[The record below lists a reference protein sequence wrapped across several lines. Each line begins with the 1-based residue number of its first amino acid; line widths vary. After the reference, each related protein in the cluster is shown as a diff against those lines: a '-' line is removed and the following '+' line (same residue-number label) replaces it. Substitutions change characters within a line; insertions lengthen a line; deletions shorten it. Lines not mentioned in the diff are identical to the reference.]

1 MKRRILFIPSTI
13 NGGVYYYRCYTPLM
27 LLSEKLKDEFEI
39 EINNTFKFTDLEK
52 DEIGKNY
59 SIVWVHNGL
68 YMTDIQDEFWK
79 MIIYC
84 KKNYGTKFILD
95 LDDYWE
101 YHKLHPAYDACMFNA
116 FPDKMMINFKL
127 FDYITTTTEYFKSI
141 ISENFPESKIFVFPN
156 AISLKDSQFSITG
169 KTKSSKLRLG
179 ITGGSSHTEDIKQ
192 LLEFPKYLTSKQLEQ
207 IELVFCGFDTSGER
221 IEIDENGKIISKTK
235 IDPKDNWWFKTENK
249 FKTMLGDNYRRVETK
264 DIMKG
269 EFGKIYNDID
279 VILVPLDNNKFNRC
293 KSELKFIEAG
303 FTNTAIVCSNVI
315 PYNNFGVNGEDCLM
329 PKEPNPKEWARVI
342 KKILRE
348 PELLERITLY
358 NRIKVIGFRNLENI
372 TKDRIEFFR
381 SI

>member
-1 MKRRILFIPSTI
+1 MKRRILFIPSTVS
-13 NGGVYYYRCYTPLM
+13 GGVYYYRCYTPLM

-39 EINNTFKFTDLEK
+39 EINNTFKFTDQEK

-68 YMTDIQDEFWK
+68 YITGIQDEFWK

-101 YHKLHPAYDACMFNA
+101 YHKLHPAYNACMFNA

-127 FDYITTTTEYFKSI
+127 FDYITTTTEYFKSV
-141 ISENFPESKIFVFPN
+141 ISEHFPESKIFVFPN
-156 AISLKDSQFSITG
+156 AISLNDSQFSLEG
-169 KTKSSKLRLG
+169 KTKSPKLRLG

-221 IEIDENGKIISKTK
+221 VEIDENGKIVGKTK

-348 PELLERITLY
+348 PELLERITLC
-358 NRIKVIGFRNLENI
+358 NRIKVVAFRNLENI
-372 TKDRIEFFR
+372 TKDRIEFLR